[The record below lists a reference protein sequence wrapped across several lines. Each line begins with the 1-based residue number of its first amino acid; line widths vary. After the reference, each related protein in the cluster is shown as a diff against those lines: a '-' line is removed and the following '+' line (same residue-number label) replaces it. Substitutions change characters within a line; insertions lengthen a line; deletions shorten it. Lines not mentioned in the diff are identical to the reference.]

1 LWSALSAC
9 LKIAAGLTAG
19 LLAGAFVGPTVT
31 ARCGDAPVG
40 PPRPQP
46 KSLAATL
53 AGIFRQALRLPSTR
67 RRVSSVARREES
79 EVGLSMSKAKDRRS
93 AAAFTL
99 IELLVVIAIIAIL
112 AGMLLPALAKAKV
125 QAQAT
130 MCKSNLKQMGLATVL
145 YVDDNN
151 DKLPYAWATGHDANV
166 NNFQS
171 LLVKYIKSAKFLAG
185 SATTNSDFA
194 VNIFR
199 CPVRMQEN
207 HWQRYKNY
215 AGTGNPWKIAYGM
228 NQYTSSD
235 FPASLSTGNPPKGPT
250 AKLTS
255 VKQPADTLN
264 IADLSFMLN
273 HPAVTYLNT
282 NDIGYKHGGVM
293 HRGNGKANIVFM
305 DAHVDARSL
314 KQTNG
319 ILMEFKN

>member
-1 LWSALSAC
+1 M
-9 LKIAAGLTAG
+9 
-19 LLAGAFVGPTVT
+19 
-31 ARCGDAPVG
+31 
-40 PPRPQP
+40 P
-46 KSLAATL
+46 KQDQS
-53 AGIFRQALRLPSTR
+53 
-67 RRVSSVARREES
+67 
-79 EVGLSMSKAKDRRS
+79 RS

-130 MCKSNLKQMGLATVL
+130 KCKSNLKQMGIATMF

-151 DKLPYAWATGHDANV
+151 DKLPYAWATGHDANR

-171 LLVKYIKSAKFLAG
+171 LLVKYIKTAAFVAG

-194 VNIFR
+194 VNVFI

-215 AGTGNPWKIAYGM
+215 ASTGNPWKISYGM
-228 NQYTSSD
+228 NQFTSAD
-235 FPASLSTGNPPKGPT
+235 FPASLSSGNPPKGPT
-250 AKLTS
+250 AKMTA
-255 VKQPADTLN
+255 VKRPSETLN

-282 NDIGYKHGGVM
+282 NDIGYKHGGAM
-293 HRGNGKANIVFM
+293 HRGNGKANILFM
-305 DAHVDARSL
+305 DAHVEARSL

-319 ILMEFKN
+319 ILMEFKI